1 MRYKVTINMPL
12 SNDEVPKLRERIGWG
27 RRYQDYPTVF
37 QRCNFWVGVRD
48 EDNNLIAFGY
58 VAGMGLEHGYLEDII
73 VHPDYQ
79 RKGIGVQLVRSLLQE
94 AERIGLEIVTVSYE
108 DKSKSFYHTCGFTIS
123 SGGVRKKKSGW
134 I

>member
-1 MRYKVTINMPL
+1 MNYTFSINMPL
-12 SNDEVPKLRERIGWG
+12 SNDEVPDLRESIGWG
-27 RRYQDYPTVF
+27 RRDQDYPALF
-37 QRCNFWVGVRD
+37 KRCNFWAGVRD

-79 RKGIGVQLVRSLLQE
+79 RKGVGVKLVRSLLE
-94 AERIGLEIVTVSYE
+94 ESERFGLEVVSVSYE
-108 DKSKSFYHTCGFTIS
+108 DKSKNFYHTCGFTTS
-123 SGGVRKKKSGW
+123 AGGVWKKESGG

>member
-1 MRYKVTINMPL
+1 MNYTVSINMPL
-12 SNDEVPKLRERIGWG
+12 SNDEVPDLRESIGWG
-27 RRYQDYPTVF
+27 RRDQDYPALF
-37 QRCNFWVGVRD
+37 KHCNFWAGVRD

-94 AERIGLEIVTVSYE
+94 SKRIGLDIVTVSFE
-108 DKSKSFYHTCGFTIS
+108 EKNRKFYQTCGFSTS
-123 SGGVRKKKSGW
+123 LGGVWKK
-134 I
+134 